1 MGTNYYARIIP
12 TKERKE
18 KLKELIDSDD
28 FRAIKEEVE
37 NLYGNYTDRE
47 SSYEDPNV
55 RGIIHLGKRSGGWKF
70 LWNPNITIINN
81 GHLEDT
87 PHGERIYVEDEPTVK
102 YLYPLTKKGIKEFID
117 REDIKIFDEYN
128 EEQNKEEF
136 FNMAINWTTWRD
148 QEAWDSKSYEE
159 WEKLNNPNHKI
170 YPCTGKYVQMIADEG
185 YNFISSTCSD
195 FYSDGLRFATFNEFS

>member
-28 FRAIKEEVE
+28 FRAIKEEIE

-81 GHLEDT
+81 IFFPFIINLL
-87 PHGERIYVEDEPTVK
+87 PL
-102 YLYPLTKKGIKEFID
+102 LYFH
-117 REDIKIFDEYN
+117 YN
-128 EEQNKEEF
+128 IE
-136 FNMAINWTTWRD
+136 
-148 QEAWDSKSYEE
+148 
-159 WEKLNNPNHKI
+159 
-170 YPCTGKYVQMIADEG
+170 
-185 YNFISSTCSD
+185 
-195 FYSDGLRFATFNEFS
+195 